1 MAFVFKTDFVF
12 TLVSVKM
19 LIVGLAV
26 MIFAAYVS
34 LKTPEQLQRH
44 PRLSKLK
51 DRHIGEY
58 FASGI
63 FATALSAMFLVKAWF
78 DSGEQKTELETG
90 LTIGLVLVAILAV
103 AAVILLRIVSKL
115 RD

>member
-12 TLVSVKM
+12 LLVSVTL
-19 LIVGLAV
+19 LIAGLGFI
-26 MIFAAYVS
+26 IFAAYVS

-63 FATALSAMFLVKAWF
+63 FATAFSSMLLVKAWF
-78 DSGEQKTELETG
+78 DSGEQQTELETG
-90 LTIGLVLVAILAV
+90 LTIGLLLVAVLAV
-103 AAVILLRIVSKL
+103 ASIVLLRIISKL